1 MSRSHHVSAALVTR
15 RAAVSY
21 IQVLKFYP
29 KCYDLKGNQLRSSLP
44 SFASSRSV
52 LLRWLY

>member
-29 KCYDLKGNQLRSSLP
+29 KCYDLTGNQLRSSLP